1 MIDFLG
7 DVLAQRVPTV
17 THGVQHDFRWE
28 WLAEGVLSFT
38 PKQAYEKAV
47 VLSAGV
53 HGNETAPIELLAQLS
68 HDLFAGALELKV
80 KLLLILGN
88 PIAIRSGQ
96 RYVENDMNRMFCG
109 AYQQFTDTVEAQRVA
124 VLEQIVT
131 AFFNDSPAQVR
142 RYHYDLHTAIR
153 PSLLPTFALFP
164 YQTHD
169 YDAAMLDSLNAA
181 ELDALVYHN
190 AVGRTFTHFS
200 SSQFQAASS
209 TLELGHAKPFGQ
221 NDLTAFA
228 AINHVLRAVVSEQSL
243 PVRQKQA
250 IQTFRVV
257 DSIIKTE
264 EDFQLS
270 LADAAPNFSVFE
282 TGAVIAL
289 QQGKPYVTAPEQ
301 VRILFPNTQVKKGLR
316 AGLILTEVY
325 SG

>member
-1 MIDFLG
+1 MNDFLG
-7 DVLAQRVPTV
+7 DVLAQRVPAV
-17 THGVQHDFRWE
+17 THGVQHDFEWE
-28 WLAEGVLSFT
+28 WLAEGILSFT
-38 PKQAYEKAV
+38 PKQTYEKAI

-68 HDLFAGALELKV
+68 QDLFAGVVQLKV

-88 PIAIRSGQ
+88 PIAIRAGQ

-109 AYQQFTDTVEAQRVA
+109 AYQQFVDTVEAQRVA
-124 VLEQIVT
+124 LLEQTVT
-131 AFFNDSPAQVR
+131 AFFNASSAQAR

-169 YDAAMLDSLNAA
+169 YDAVMLDSLNAA

-200 SSQFQAASS
+200 SSCFQAASS

-228 AINHVLRAVVSEQSL
+228 AINHVLRALVSEQAL
-243 PVRQKQA
+243 PVRQKPA

-264 EDFQLS
+264 DDFQLN
-270 LADAAPNFSVFE
+270 LADSAPNFSVFDAD
-282 TGAVIAL
+282 AVIAM
-289 QQGKPYVTAPEQ
+289 QQGQPYVVATEQ

-316 AGLILTEVY
+316 AGLILAEIHP
-325 SG
+325 

>member
-17 THGVQHDFRWE
+17 AHGIQHDFCWE

-68 HDLFAGALELKV
+68 QDLFAGALELKV

-88 PIAIRSGQ
+88 PIAIRTGQ

-109 AYQQFTDTVEAQRVA
+109 AYQQFNDTVEAQRVA

-131 AFFNDSPAQVR
+131 AFFNDSPAQIR

-164 YQTHD
+164 YQIHD
-169 YDAAMLDSLNAA
+169 YDAVMLDSLKAA

-200 SSQFQAASS
+200 SSQFQTASS

-221 NDLTAFA
+221 NDLAAFT

-243 PVRQKQA
+243 PS
-250 IQTFRVV
+250 T
-257 DSIIKTE
+257 
-264 EDFQLS
+264 
-270 LADAAPNFSVFE
+270 
-282 TGAVIAL
+282 
-289 QQGKPYVTAPEQ
+289 
-301 VRILFPNTQVKKGLR
+301 LR
-316 AGLILTEVY
+316 
-325 SG
+325 

>member
-7 DVLAQRVPTV
+7 LVLEAKQPALLRGMQD
-17 THGVQHDFRWE
+17 HFAWE
-28 WLAEGVLSFT
+28 WLAEGVLSLT
-38 PKQAYEKAV
+38 PKQAYEKVV
-47 VLSAGV
+47 VLSVGV

-68 HDLFAGALELKV
+68 QDLFAGALELKV

-88 PIAIRSGQ
+88 PIAIRTRQ

-109 AYQQFTDTVEAQRVA
+109 AYQQFNDTVEAQRVA
-124 VLEQIVT
+124 VLEQIIT

-169 YDAAMLDSLNAA
+169 YDVAMLDSLKAA

-190 AVGRTFTHFS
+190 AIGRTFTHFS
-200 SSQFQAASS
+200 SAQFQAASS

-221 NDLTAFA
+221 NDLAAFA

-243 PVRQKQA
+243 PYP
-250 IQTFRVV
+250 
-257 DSIIKTE
+257 SKT
-264 EDFQLS
+264 S
-270 LADAAPNFSVFE
+270 NSNFPS
-282 TGAVIAL
+282 
-289 QQGKPYVTAPEQ
+289 
-301 VRILFPNTQVKKGLR
+301 R
-316 AGLILTEVY
+316 
-325 SG
+325 

>member
-7 DVLAQRVPTV
+7 DVLAQHIPTV
-17 THGVQHDFRWE
+17 TQGEQHDFRWE

-38 PKQAYEKAV
+38 PKQAYEKAI

-68 HDLFAGALELKV
+68 QDVFSRVLQLKV
-80 KLLLILGN
+80 KLMLILGN
-88 PIAIRSGQ
+88 PVAIRSGQ

-109 AYQQFTDTVEAQRVA
+109 AHQQFSETFEAKRVA
-124 VLEQIVT
+124 ELEQWV
-131 AFFNDSPAQVR
+131 ADFFRSCPVQVK

-164 YQTHD
+164 YQTHQ
-169 YDAAMLDSLNAA
+169 YDPVMLENLDAA

-190 AVGRTFTHFS
+190 AVGHTFTQFS

-221 NDLTAFA
+221 NDLAAFA
-228 AINHVLRAVVSEQSL
+228 AINHVLRAVVSEHSL
-243 PVRQKQA
+243 PIRQKQA
-250 IQTFRVV
+250 IQTFQVV

-264 EDFQLS
+264 DDFQLN
-270 LADAAPNFSVFE
+270 LADSTPNFFVFE

>member
-17 THGVQHDFRWE
+17 AHGVEHDFRWE

-68 HDLFAGALELKV
+68 QDLFAGALELKV

-88 PIAIRSGQ
+88 PIAIRTGQ

-169 YDAAMLDSLNAA
+169 YDAVMLDSLKAA

-221 NDLTAFA
+221 NDLAAFA
-228 AINHVLRAVVSEQSL
+228 AINHVLRAAVSEQAL

-264 EDFQLS
+264 DDFQLN
-270 LADAAPNFSVFE
+270 LADSAPNFSVFE
-282 TGAVIAL
+282 TDTVIAL

-316 AGLILTEVY
+316 AGLILTEVHP
-325 SG
+325 